1 MRSPRRVSDER
12 ELEMRTEEMRI
23 LS

>member
-1 MRSPRRVSDER
+1 MRSFRRVSDER